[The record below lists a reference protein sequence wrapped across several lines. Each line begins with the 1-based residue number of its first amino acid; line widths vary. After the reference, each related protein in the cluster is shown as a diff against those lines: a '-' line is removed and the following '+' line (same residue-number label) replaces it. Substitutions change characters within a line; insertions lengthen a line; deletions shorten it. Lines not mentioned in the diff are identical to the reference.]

1 MNMQKIMLEAMTA
14 NDKAIIREANI
25 DFDRLK
31 KCVFPMDGVQNIDTQ
46 AIKDKV
52 TKNEPIT
59 FEWALQEYYKND
71 NKDYHRKFLQDLAK
85 GLLTEKTD
93 ESMFFSQEDA
103 NSLDKYQARYPVLS
117 KLNDG
122 PQVFKWF
129 NMLMGTELGKTA
141 LSSTETT
148 FDERGKAQVRPL
160 DNDRAI
166 RDTNEKYL
174 DVTEAHLET
183 IYKFVRR
190 GASLSRDGL
199 LYAAYI
205 GYMFH
210 MFENSRKI
218 KGEATDD
225 DNKTVKMHE
234 LLDMP
239 AHTIAKNAADR
250 LPASSIGSLTNKHS
264 YYNLRQRSLRTIDP
278 SRINNSNL
286 SEIYIYPQFTIDV
299 LALTPSTAD
308 AFRNVLKNCGYDSI
322 ADRLTDLEGDG
333 DNKILDITSKDL
345 IAVLNDPNVIQG
357 CIGAGLNNIFKKWG
371 SSWVSDTG
379 ESSLDELLLAKPP
392 EQNSDKRYVQVV
404 PVAKGE
410 SLRQANT
417 DREMTGYD
425 MIAES
430 NKDMVIGEG
439 DVVKDPDAEVGGE
452 RLSNENVKAISNAF
466 EEAYNELFGNAN
478 AKNLKLKSATKLK
491 DRIISKLK
499 ALDANNEL
507 TVNVIPNIQRLRY
520 GSAREFIAKFWRV
533 VKALNPSAPSRIVY
547 DTFDGKHHDMAIT
560 GGIYD
565 TLDNTDFENVI
576 SRKVSTGGHTYFLSI
591 PRGIAFV
598 AMQENDDDTIVRT
611 ENPNTYCMGLVR
623 DGNPMRYS
631 SVSDLMNSPIG
642 KYGTAVVKYHK
653 VGRVKFDT
661 DEANNSYAKVLE
673 ALRHMKEDKQDWN
686 PGPVEGM
693 AGRKGAIR
701 VLQTVISN
709 EFQDPTEQHEIIQPF
724 LGGVGM
730 SVESY
735 DKQSGKF
742 AFESTSSVGGTLIR
756 HLSDMYNLDKTAE
769 DYSEWDVINI
779 LKVVSPSSKWNL
791 TDWNFRNVLRA
802 DAALNGTSSE
812 FADEDD
818 VDERLRNRRLE
829 GDATRFGAGKYSEDA
844 LTYSTD
850 DEGEANFDA
859 ESNAEVGG
867 EGIGNENG
875 KAIRKAFDAAYENLF
890 GGADART
897 LTLEDGRRLKDGIVN
912 KLHEMSAN
920 NQLSLNIIPAV
931 QRIEYTSFKDFV
943 NKFWEVA
950 DKAVATEPDLSDN
963 SIRMEAFTNDNG
975 AVSDELE
982 PSVKKCLYDFVKN
995 GAYDDTDKKLIPE
1008 MGSLMMRYAT
1018 SSAFEN
1024 NGLNTSCN
1032 RENLAS
1038 AFNQNFEKDWQ
1049 MKMDAVAKLQKAA
1062 SGEDVDM
1069 ELNKFKVNV
1078 AQRDADLYSAIQEK
1092 IDNDPDYVSRVA
1104 DIVAQNANAIV
1115 NDLNGVSLDEAA
1127 QKVPYVPFDRKA
1139 AKWFNDAG
1147 NALIDFC
1154 LYGTEANTNQSL
1166 TKLNTAFG
1174 AEGINAM
1181 MYRLYKS
1188 VPKSCLSID
1197 YGTDSNGI
1205 ARLNTKTVRELW
1217 ANELQML
1224 ESHYNKNGL
1233 RDTLARKG
1241 NITFADLEQKIKKTY
1256 ENGTVGKLFA
1266 CETGVTSPFTYNKA
1280 PLNLNAVKSYFDAL
1294 MAFAKSYN
1302 DIGTYSGPKGTIE
1315 KQERT
1320 QNTLN
1325 NELQKQKVL
1334 ENKYF
1339 ESLYTEFTRVYNGLQ
1354 SNELS
1359 PTDESVKQT
1368 IAKVMKQV
1376 VANPMNVLVNNN
1388 ARLISA
1394 YAYYEELIKA
1404 ENRSVYQSRKSLG
1417 FGVGV
1422 DADNEKKLGKQGSL
1436 TGRNEVIDKTVSPVE
1451 LALAT
1456 VHTDELRKQ
1465 MNALSKQIDIE
1476 TAEQDYQKY
1485 LSEVGSGNRAVR
1497 YANNTEL
1504 DVANIENLDAD
1515 GRAKAM
1521 LGRFDAIKDDYKLFC
1536 NYKLDENGTKPA
1548 DIAKMGEYRKNEL
1561 IMLLYKTACDI
1572 VNSRSKMPRDAKTF
1586 RDKLAAQGE
1595 YVKYGSAEIIPQQL
1609 MTKFTNLTAELEIA
1623 DFNAYMDFLGKI
1635 KASAAASNVKTPGDD
1650 DDGPSSNN
1658 DPTKSALNIMR
1669 GKEHF
1674 AQNSTDKLIDD
1685 IISDKPIDMAAAHKL
1700 IADMDKKGNPDV
1712 GTDITLTGKLGV
1724 VNNDAFG
1731 DMTITSSVKLRTNDK
1746 LVIRANGS
1754 VYPRQVKSVDAQQYV
1769 GKDNKQHTL
1778 YKYTIASIPGLTP
1791 TKTNNIP
1798 FSRFQSANTLS
1809 GFDFGGEK
1817 LDAVLAKLNEWH
1829 ETYDGL
1835 GRGGVPADVK
1845 EKLHI
1850 LKELYE
1856 GCSGSLLM
1864 KSIVAYCVWRA
1875 SNYNGEFAP
1884 RRTLRRVG
1892 GYMSDPLMK
1901 KYFDTIAL
1909 DLEELGPNGIKKD
1922 PEKYAEILDILP
1934 DDFISTAQQF
1944 HYDLVTPENVRKGGH
1959 EAASNITIASLDM
1972 DATNSLKLIVDT
1984 LSKWS
1989 GYVGADDVKRYLT
2002 LKSKPNPNGKPNVD
2016 GKFNLSPDDATKL
2029 LDMVSP
2035 TSVYKSVL
2043 DDILKEHNWNIAK
2056 PIIEAYKQTTS
2067 TPTFDDAIQYLRDN
2081 YVTKRV
2087 RGVEVKNRDAFANYI
2102 KTTLPYNVKQ
2112 ELNIR

>member
-14 NDKAIIREANI
+14 NDKAIIREANV

-31 KCVFPMDGVQNIDTQ
+31 QCVFPMDGVQDIETQ
-46 AIKDKV
+46 VIKDKV
-52 TKNEPIT
+52 AKNEPIT
-59 FEWALQEYYKND
+59 FEWALQEYYKNSD
-71 NKDYHRKFLQDLAK
+71 KDYHRKFLQDLAK
-85 GLLTEKTD
+85 GLLKEKTD
-93 ESMFFSQEDA
+93 ESMFFSHEDA
-103 NSLDKYQARYPVLS
+103 SSLDKYQTMYPVLS
-117 KLNDG
+117 KLKEG

-129 NMLMGTELGKTA
+129 NKLLGTELGKTA

-148 FDERGKAQVRPL
+148 FDESGKAHVRPL

-166 RDTNEKYL
+166 RDTYEKYFG
-174 DVTEAHLET
+174 VAEEHLET
-183 IYKFVRR
+183 IYKFVLR
-190 GASLSRDGL
+190 GSSLSRDGV

-210 MFENSRKI
+210 TFENARKVE
-218 KGEATDD
+218 GEATDAD
-225 DNKTVKMHE
+225 SKKVKMND

-239 AHTIAKNAADR
+239 AHTIAKNAAEK
-250 LPASSIGSLTNKHS
+250 LPTSSTGSLTNKHS

-278 SRINNSNL
+278 SRINGSNL

-308 AFRNVLKNCGYDSI
+308 SFMKVLKDCGYSTR
-322 ADRLTDLEGDG
+322 ADCFADLEGEG
-333 DNKILDITSKDL
+333 DNKILDMTSKEL
-345 IAVLNDPNVIQG
+345 IAILKDPNVIQG
-357 CIGAGLNNIFKKWG
+357 CLDAGLNDIFKKWG
-371 SSWVSDTG
+371 SSWVSETG

-452 RLSNENVKAISNAF
+452 RISDENVKAISNAF
-466 EEAYNELFGNAN
+466 EEAYNELFGTAN
-478 AKNLKLKSATKLK
+478 AKNLKLKSAVKLK
-491 DRIISKLK
+491 DLIVSKLQ
-499 ALDANNEL
+499 ALNANHEL
-507 TVNVIPNIQRLRY
+507 TVNIVPNIQRLRF

-533 VKALNPSAPSRIVY
+533 VKGLNPSAPSRIVY

-560 GGIYD
+560 DGIYE

-576 SRKVSTGGHTYFLSI
+576 SRKVSTGGHTYFISI
-591 PRGIAFV
+591 PRGNAFV

-623 DGNPMRYS
+623 DGNTMRYS

-653 VGRVKFDT
+653 VGRVKFNT
-661 DEANNSYAKVLE
+661 DEANEAYAKVLD
-673 ALRHMKEDKQDWN
+673 ALINMKNKKQDWN

-701 VLQTVISN
+701 VLQTVIAS
-709 EFQDPTEQHEIIQPF
+709 EYQDPTEQHEIIQPF
-724 LGGVGM
+724 LGNVSM

-742 AFESTSSVGGTLIR
+742 VFESTSSVGGTLIR
-756 HLSDMYNLDKTAE
+756 HLSDMYNLDKTVA
-769 DYSEWDVINI
+769 DYSEWDVTNI
-779 LKVVSPSSKWNL
+779 LKVVSPSSKWDL

-812 FADEDD
+812 FAD
-818 VDERLRNRRLE
+818 
-829 GDATRFGAGKYSEDA
+829 DATVGETPVDNGSDADSTWIGGGKYSDDA
-844 LTYSTD
+844 QTYPTN
-850 DEGEANFDA
+850 DEGEANFNG
-859 ESNAEVGG
+859 ESDAEVGG
-867 EGIGNENG
+867 EGFGNENA
-875 KAIRKAFDAAYENLF
+875 KAIRNAFDAAYEKLF
-890 GGADART
+890 GTDADARN
-897 LTLEDGRRLKDGIVN
+897 LTVEDGRRLKDGIVS
-912 KLHEMSAN
+912 KLHEMRAN
-920 NQLSLNIIPAV
+920 NMLSLNIIPAV
-931 QRIEYTSFKDFV
+931 QSIEYTSFKDFV
-943 NKFWEVA
+943 NKFWAVA
-950 DKAVATEPDLSDN
+950 DKAVGEEPDLSDN
-963 SIRMEAFTNDNG
+963 SIRMEAFANDNG
-975 AVSDELE
+975 VVSDELE
-982 PSVKKCLYDFVKN
+982 PAVKKCLYDFVRK
-995 GAYDDTDKKLIPE
+995 GGYDDTDKKLIPE

-1024 NGLNTSCN
+1024 NGLSTSCN
-1032 RENLAS
+1032 RENLVS
-1038 AFNQNFEKDWQ
+1038 TFNQNFEKDWQ
-1049 MKMDAVAKLQKAA
+1049 MKMDAVSKLQKAA
-1062 SGEDVDM
+1062 SGENVDM

-1092 IDNDPDYVSRVA
+1092 IDADPDYVSRVA

-1154 LYGTEANTNQSL
+1154 LYGTEDNTNQSL

-1205 ARLNTKTVRELW
+1205 ARLDTKTVRELW

-1224 ESHYNKNGL
+1224 ESHYNKHGL

-1241 NITFADLEQKIKKTY
+1241 NINFADLEQKIKKTY

-1266 CETGVTSPFTYNKA
+1266 CETGVTSPFTYNGA

-1302 DIGTYSGPKGTIE
+1302 DIGASTGPNRTIE

-1339 ESLYTEFTRVYNGLQ
+1339 DSLYTEFTRVYNGLQ

-1368 IAKVMKQV
+1368 IAKVLKQV

-1404 ENRSVYQSRKSLG
+1404 ENRSVYQSRKYLG

-1422 DADNEKKLGKQGSL
+1422 NEENEKKLGKQGSL

-1456 VHTDELRKQ
+1456 VHTEELRKQ
-1465 MNALSKQIDIE
+1465 MNALRKQISID
-1476 TAEQDYQKY
+1476 TAEEDYQKY
-1485 LSEVGSGNRAVR
+1485 LAEVGSGNRAIK
-1497 YANNTEL
+1497 YANDTEL
-1504 DVANIENLDAD
+1504 NVADIENLDAD
-1515 GRAKAM
+1515 GKAKAM
-1521 LGRFDAIKDDYKLFC
+1521 LERFDNIKDDYKLFC
-1536 NYKLDENGTKPA
+1536 NYNLDANGTKPA
-1548 DIAKMGEYRKNEL
+1548 NIAKMVEYRKNEL

-1572 VNSRSKMPRDAKTF
+1572 VDSRSKLPRDAKTF

-1595 YVKYGSAEIIPQQL
+1595 YVKYGSAEIIPQHL
-1609 MTKFTNLTAELEIA
+1609 MTKFANLTAELEIA
-1623 DFNAYMDFLGKI
+1623 DFSAYMDFMGKI
-1635 KASAAASNVKTPGDD
+1635 KASAAASNVKTPDD
-1650 DDGPSSNN
+1650 DDDEGPSSNN
-1658 DPTKSALNIMR
+1658 DPTKSALNVMR

-1674 AQNSTDKLIDD
+1674 AKNRTDELIDD

-1700 IADMDKKGNPDV
+1700 IKEMDKKGNPAV
-1712 GTDITLTGKLGV
+1712 GTDITLTGKLNV
-1724 VNNDAFG
+1724 LQNDAGG
-1731 DMTITSSVKLRTNDK
+1731 DMIITTNVRLNENDK
-1746 LVIRANGS
+1746 LVITVGNE
-1754 VYPRQVKSVDAQQYV
+1754 VYPRVVKSVDTQQYV
-1769 GKDNKQHTL
+1769 GTDNKQHTL
-1778 YKYTIASIPGLTP
+1778 YKYTIASIYGLAP
-1791 TKTNNIP
+1791 SKKDIP
-1798 FSRFQSANTLS
+1798 FQRFQSANTLS
-1809 GFDFGGEK
+1809 GFDFGGET
-1817 LDAVLAKLNEWH
+1817 LNAVLAKLDEWH
-1829 ETYDGL
+1829 EQYDGL
-1835 GRGGVPADVK
+1835 GKGGIPADVK
-1845 EKLHI
+1845 QKLHI
-1850 LKELYE
+1850 LKALYE

-1864 KSIVAYCVWRA
+1864 KSIVSYCVWRA

-1884 RRTLRRVG
+1884 QRTLRRVG

-1909 DLEELGPNGIKKD
+1909 DLEELGPDGIKKD
-1922 PEKYAEILDILP
+1922 AEKYADILDILP

-1959 EAASNITIASLDM
+1959 EKAANITIASLDM
-1972 DATNSLKLIVDT
+1972 DATNTLKLIVDT
-1984 LSKWS
+1984 LAKWS
-1989 GYVGADDVKRYLT
+1989 GYVGADDVTRFLSNQKGYGRI
-2002 LKSKPNPNGKPNVD
+2002 
-2016 GKFNLSPDDATKL
+2016 NLSAEDATKL

-2035 TSVYKSVL
+2035 TGGYKSVL
-2043 DDILKEHNWNIAK
+2043 DDILKEHNWDIAK
-2056 PIIEAYKQTTS
+2056 PLLESYKRTTS

-2087 RGVEVKNRDAFANYI
+2087 GGVEVKNRDAFANYI
-2102 KTTLPYNVKQ
+2102 KTSCQFNVKQ
-2112 ELNIR
+2112 ALNIA

>member
-14 NDKAIIREANI
+14 NDKAIIREANV

-46 AIKDKV
+46 VIKDKV
-52 TKNEPIT
+52 AKNEPIT

-117 KLNDG
+117 KLHDG

-148 FDERGKAQVRPL
+148 FDERGKAHVRPL

-166 RDTNEKYL
+166 RDTHEKYL

-218 KGEATDD
+218 EGEATDD
-225 DNKTVKMHE
+225 DTKKVKMHE

-239 AHTIAKNAADR
+239 AHTIAKNAAER

-357 CIGAGLNNIFKKWG
+357 CLGAGLNNIFKKWG

-452 RLSNENVKAISNAF
+452 RLSDENVKAISNAF

-533 VKALNPSAPSRIVY
+533 VKGLNPSAPSRIVY

-560 GGIYD
+560 DGIYE

-576 SRKVSTGGHTYFLSI
+576 SRHVSTGGHTYFLSI

-623 DGNPMRYS
+623 DGKTMRYS

-642 KYGTAVVKYHK
+642 KYGTAVVKYRK

-661 DEANNSYAKVLE
+661 DDANKSYAKVLT
-673 ALRHMKEDKQDWN
+673 ALINMKNKKQDWN

-701 VLQTVISN
+701 VLQTVIAS
-709 EFQDPTEQHEIIQPF
+709 EYQDPTEQHEIIQPF

-756 HLSDMYNLDKTAE
+756 HLSDMYNLDKTVE

-779 LKVVSPSSKWNL
+779 LKVVSPSSKWDL

-818 VDERLRNRRLE
+818 VDERLR
-829 GDATRFGAGKYSEDA
+829 
-844 LTYSTD
+844 
-850 DEGEANFDA
+850 FDA

-875 KAIRKAFDAAYENLF
+875 KAIRKAFDEAYENLF

-897 LTLEDGRRLKDGIVN
+897 LTLEDGRRLKDKIVN

-943 NKFWEVA
+943 NKFWAVA

-982 PSVKKCLYDFVKN
+982 PSVKKCLYDFVKK

-1018 SSAFEN
+1018 SDAFEN
-1024 NGLNTSCN
+1024 NGLNSSCN
-1032 RENLAS
+1032 PENLAS

-1049 MKMDAVAKLQKAA
+1049 MKMDAVAQLQHAA
-1062 SGEDVDM
+1062 SGDDADM

-1092 IDNDPDYVSRVA
+1092 IDADPDYVSRVA

-1147 NALIDFC
+1147 NVLIDFC
-1154 LYGTEANTNQSL
+1154 LYGTEDNTNQSMK
-1166 TKLNTAFG
+1166 KLNTAFG

-1205 ARLNTKTVRELW
+1205 ARLDTKTVRELW

-1233 RDTLARKG
+1233 RDQIARKA
-1241 NITFADLEQKIKKTY
+1241 NINFADLEQKIKKTY
-1256 ENGTVGKLFA
+1256 ENGTVGKLFE
-1266 CETGVTSPFTYNKA
+1266 CEPGVTSPFKYNGA
-1280 PLNLNAVKSYFDAL
+1280 YLNLNAVKSYFDGL
-1294 MAFAKSYN
+1294 MAFAESYN
-1302 DIGTYSGPKGTIE
+1302 DIGAYSGPKGTIE

-1325 NELQKQKVL
+1325 NEVQKQKVL

-1404 ENRSVYQSRKSLG
+1404 ENRSVYQSRKYLG

-1422 DADNEKKLGKQGSL
+1422 DDNEEKKLGKQGSL
-1436 TGRNEVIDKTVSPVE
+1436 TGRNAVIDKTVSPVE

-1456 VHTDELRKQ
+1456 VNTDELRKQ
-1465 MNALSKQIDIE
+1465 MNALNKQINIE
-1476 TAEQDYQKY
+1476 TAEKDYQKY
-1485 LSEVGSGNRAVR
+1485 LSEVGQGNRAVR

-1504 DVANIENLDAD
+1504 DVANIKNLDAD
-1515 GRAKAM
+1515 GRAEAM
-1521 LGRFDAIKDDYKLFC
+1521 LSRFDNIKDEYKLFC

-1548 DIAKMGEYRKNEL
+1548 DIAKMVEYRKNEL
-1561 IMLLYKTACDI
+1561 ILLLYKAACDI
-1572 VNSRSKMPRDAKTF
+1572 VNSRSNMPRDAKTF

-1595 YVKYGSAEIIPQQL
+1595 YVKHGSAEIIPQRL
-1609 MTKFTNLTAELEIA
+1609 MTKFANLTGELEIA
-1623 DFNAYMDFLGKI
+1623 DFSAYMDFMNKI

-1650 DDGPSSNN
+1650 DEGPSSNN

-1669 GKEHF
+1669 EKEQF
-1674 AQNSTDKLIDD
+1674 AENRTDKLIDD
-1685 IISDKPIDMAAAHKL
+1685 IISDKPIDTTAAHTL
-1700 IADMDKKGNPDV
+1700 IREMGKKGNPDV

-1731 DMTITSSVKLRTNDK
+1731 DMTITSNVILRPNDK

-1754 VYPRQVKSVDAQQYV
+1754 VYPRQVKSVDSA
-1769 GKDNKQHTL
+1769 KKE
-1778 YKYTIASIPGLTP
+1778 YTIASIPGLTP

-1809 GFDFGGEK
+1809 GFDFGGET
-1817 LDAVLAKLNEWH
+1817 LDAVLAKLNDWH
-1829 ETYDGL
+1829 ETYDGR
-1835 GRGGVPADVK
+1835 GREGVPADVK

-1864 KSIVAYCVWRA
+1864 KSIVAYCVWRT

-1892 GYMSDPLMK
+1892 GYMGDPLMK

-1922 PEKYAEILDILP
+1922 PEKYAEILDTLP

-1959 EAASNITIASLDM
+1959 EAAANITIASLDM

-2002 LKSKPNPNGKPNVD
+2002 LKSRPNPNGNPNVD
-2016 GKFNLSPDDATKL
+2016 GKFKLSPDDATKL

-2056 PIIEAYKQTTS
+2056 PIIEAYKKTTS

-2087 RGVEVKNRDAFANYI
+2087 GGVEVKNRDAFANYI

-2112 ELNIR
+2112 VLNIR

>member
-14 NDKAIIREANI
+14 NDKAIIREANV
-25 DFDRLK
+25 DFGRLK
-31 KCVFPMDGVQNIDTQ
+31 QCVFPMDGVQDIDTQ
-46 AIKDKV
+46 VIKDKV
-52 TKNEPIT
+52 AKNEPIT
-59 FEWALQEYYKND
+59 FEWALQEYYKNSD
-71 NKDYHRKFLQDLAK
+71 KDYHRKFLQDLAK

-93 ESMFFSQEDA
+93 ESMFFSHEDA
-103 NSLDKYQARYPVLS
+103 SSLDKYQTMYPVLS
-117 KLNDG
+117 KLKDG

-129 NMLMGTELGKTA
+129 NLLMGTELGKTA

-148 FDERGKAQVRPL
+148 FDERGKAHVRPL

-166 RDTNEKYL
+166 RDTYEKYFG
-174 DVTEAHLET
+174 VAEEHLET
-183 IYKFVRR
+183 IYKFVLR
-190 GASLSRDGL
+190 GASISRDGL

-218 KGEATDD
+218 EGEATDSD
-225 DNKTVKMHE
+225 SKKVKMNE

-239 AHTIAKNAADR
+239 AHTIAKNAAEK
-250 LPASSIGSLTNKHS
+250 LPTSSTGSLTNKHS
-264 YYNLRQRSLRTIDP
+264 YYNLRQRSMRTIDP
-278 SRINNSNL
+278 SRINGSNL

-308 AFRNVLKNCGYDSI
+308 SFRNVLKNCGYDSI
-322 ADRLTDLEGDG
+322 ADRLSDLEGDG

-345 IAVLNDPNVIQG
+345 IAVLNDPKVIQG
-357 CIGAGLNNIFKKWG
+357 CLDAGLNNIFKKWG
-371 SSWVSDTG
+371 SSWVSETG

-452 RLSNENVKAISNAF
+452 RISDENVKAISNAF
-466 EEAYNELFGNAN
+466 EEAYNELFGTAN
-478 AKNLKLKSATKLK
+478 AKNLKLKSAVKLK
-491 DRIISKLK
+491 DLIVSKLQ
-499 ALDANNEL
+499 ALNANHEL
-507 TVNVIPNIQRLRY
+507 TVNIVPNIQRLRFV
-520 GSAREFIAKFWRV
+520 SAREFIAKFWRV
-533 VKALNPSAPSRIVY
+533 VKGLNPSAPSRIVY

-560 GGIYD
+560 DGIYD

-576 SRKVSTGGHTYFLSI
+576 SRKVPTGGHTYFISI
-591 PRGIAFV
+591 PRGTAFV
-598 AMQENDDDTIVRT
+598 AMQDNDDDTIVRT

-623 DGNPMRYS
+623 DGNTMRYS

-653 VGRVKFDT
+653 VGRVKFNT
-661 DEANNSYAKVLE
+661 DEANKSYAKVLE
-673 ALRHMKEDKQDWN
+673 ALIHMKEDKQDWN

-701 VLQTVISN
+701 VLQTVIST
-709 EFQDPTEQHEIIQPF
+709 EFQDPTEQNEIIQPF

-756 HLSDMYNLDKTAE
+756 HLSDMYNLDKTVE

-779 LKVVSPSSKWNL
+779 LKVVSPSSKWDL
-791 TDWNFRNVLRA
+791 TEWNFRNVLRA

-812 FADEDD
+812 FADDASVGETP
-818 VDERLRNRRLE
+818 VDN
-829 GDATRFGAGKYSEDA
+829 GSDADSTWIGGGKYSDDA
-844 LTYSTD
+844 QTYPTN
-850 DEGEANFDA
+850 DEGEATFDG
-859 ESNAEVGG
+859 ESDAEVGG
-867 EGIGNENG
+867 EGIGNENA
-875 KAIRKAFDAAYENLF
+875 KAIRNAFDDAYENLF
-890 GGADART
+890 GNADARN
-897 LTLEDGRRLKDGIVN
+897 LTLEDGRRLKDGIVR
-912 KLHEMSAN
+912 KLHEMSVN
-920 NQLSLNIIPAV
+920 NMLSLNIVPAV
-931 QRIEYTSFKDFV
+931 QSIEYTSFKDFV
-943 NKFWEVA
+943 NKFWKVV
-950 DKAVATEPDLSDN
+950 DKAVGEEPDLSDN
-963 SIRMEAFTNDNG
+963 SIRMEAFANDNG
-975 AVSDELE
+975 VVSDELE
-982 PSVKKCLYDFVKN
+982 PAVKKCLNDVVRK

-1032 RENLAS
+1032 RENLVS
-1038 AFNQNFEKDWQ
+1038 TFDQNFEKDWQ
-1049 MKMDAVAKLQKAA
+1049 MKMDAVAKLQNAA
-1062 SGEDVDM
+1062 SGDDVDM

-1078 AQRDADLYSAIQEK
+1078 AKRDADLYSAIQEK
-1092 IDNDPDYVSRVA
+1092 IDADPDYVSRVA

-1154 LYGTEANTNQSL
+1154 LYDVEANTNQSL

-1205 ARLNTKTVRELW
+1205 ARLDTKTVRELW

-1241 NITFADLEQKIKKTY
+1241 NINFADLEQKIKKTY
-1256 ENGTVGKLFA
+1256 ENGTVGKLFE
-1266 CETGVTSPFTYNKA
+1266 CEPGVTSPFTYNGTS
-1280 PLNLNAVKSYFDAL
+1280 LDLNAVKSYFDAL

-1302 DIGTYSGPKGTIE
+1302 DIGASTGPNRTIE
-1315 KQERT
+1315 KQDRT

-1339 ESLYTEFTRVYNGLQ
+1339 DSLYNEFTRVYNGLQ
-1354 SNELS
+1354 SNKLS
-1359 PTDESVKQT
+1359 SKDESVKQT
-1368 IAKVMKQV
+1368 LAKVLKQV

-1404 ENRSVYQSRKSLG
+1404 ENRSVYQSRKSLA

-1422 DADNEKKLGKQGSL
+1422 TEDSEKKLGKQGSL

-1456 VHTDELRKQ
+1456 VHTEELRKQ
-1465 MNALSKQIDIE
+1465 MHALSKQINIE
-1476 TAEQDYQKY
+1476 AAEKDYQKY
-1485 LSEVGSGNRAVR
+1485 LSEFGPGNRAVK
-1497 YANNTEL
+1497 YANDTEL
-1504 DVANIENLDAD
+1504 NVANIENLDAD

-1521 LGRFDAIKDDYKLFC
+1521 LGRFDNIKDTTELFC
-1536 NYKLDENGTKPA
+1536 NYKLDVNGTKPA
-1548 DIAKMGEYRKNEL
+1548 NIAKMVEYRKNEL

-1572 VNSRSKMPRDAKTF
+1572 VDSRSKMPRDAKTF

-1595 YVKYGSAEIIPQQL
+1595 YVKYGSAEIIPQHL

-1623 DFNAYMDFLGKI
+1623 DFSAYMDFMGKI

-1650 DDGPSSNN
+1650 DEGPSSNN

-1674 AQNSTDKLIDD
+1674 AKNRTDELIDD
-1685 IISDKPIDMAAAHKL
+1685 IISDKPIDMDAAHKL
-1700 IADMDKKGNPDV
+1700 IKQMGKKGNADV

-1724 VNNDAFG
+1724 VKNDVG
-1731 DMTITSSVKLRTNDK
+1731 GEMTITSNVILRPNDK
-1746 LVIRANGS
+1746 LVIRANGE
-1754 VYPRQVKSVDAQQYV
+1754 VYQRQVKSVDSA
-1769 GKDNKQHTL
+1769 KKE
-1778 YKYTIASIPGLTP
+1778 YTIASIPGLAP
-1791 TKTNNIP
+1791 TKTNEIP
-1798 FSRFQSANTLS
+1798 FSRFQSGNTLS
-1809 GFDFGGEK
+1809 GFDFGGET
-1817 LDAVLAKLNEWH
+1817 LNAVLAKLDEWH
-1829 ETYDGL
+1829 EKYDGL
-1835 GRGGVPADVK
+1835 GKGGIPADVK
-1845 EKLHI
+1845 QKLHI

-1864 KSIVAYCVWRA
+1864 KSIVSYCVWRA

-1884 RRTLRRVG
+1884 KRTLRRAG
-1892 GYMSDPLMK
+1892 GYMSDPLVK
-1901 KYFDTIAL
+1901 KYFDTIAP

-1944 HYDLVTPENVRKGGH
+1944 HYDIVTPENVRKGGY
-1959 EAASNITIASLDM
+1959 EKAANITIASLNM

-1984 LSKWS
+1984 LAKWS
-1989 GYVGADDVKRYLT
+1989 GYVGADDVNRFL
-2002 LKSKPNPNGKPNVD
+2002 SNPKGY
-2016 GKFNLSPDDATKL
+2016 GRINLSADDATKL
-2029 LDMVSP
+2029 HDMVSP
-2035 TSVYKSVL
+2035 TGGYKSVL
-2043 DDILKEHNWNIAK
+2043 DDILEEHNWNIAK
-2056 PIIEAYKQTTS
+2056 PILESYKRTAS

-2087 RGVEVKNRDAFANYI
+2087 GGVEVKNRDAFANYI
-2102 KTTLPYNVKQ
+2102 KTNCKFHVKQ
-2112 ELNIR
+2112 ALNIA